1 MSNQAHPFGAKV
13 CLFLAEE
20 DFRFSKKSEEM
31 RNQKKILKV
40 LLNDI
45 QILLST
51 WKAPETHRFLEI
63 SPQQHKHV
71 FKLPERVCFCLFIF
85 TEVAFKTLTDKRKKK
100 KASSFS
106 RLTQDTSHPNFLTKS
121 RKHTRKGLLAFSK
134 DKRGFKRVRPV
145 FFSFFFYF
153 WIFNKLLIFS
163 F

>member
-13 CLFLAEE
+13 FLFLAEE

-85 TEVAFKTLTDKRKKK
+85 TEVAFKTLTDKRKKNSKFIFKVDSSYISSQFSHQIK
-100 KASSFS
+100 KTHQEGAQPFL
-106 RLTQDTSHPNFLTKS
+106 RTREVLREQDL
-121 RKHTRKGLLAFSK
+121 
-134 DKRGFKRVRPV
+134 
-145 FFSFFFYF
+145 FFFLF
-153 WIFNKLLIFS
+153 FLLFLD